1 MIITGITEL
10 SRTRSRIEIDHQF
23 AFVLYKGELRHYHLQ
38 EGEEIKEAD
47 YNTIMQEVLPRRAK
61 LRCMNLLKNREYT
74 TQQLHAK
81 LAQGGYPESAIEE
94 ALSYVAS
101 FHYTD
106 DLRYATDYIT
116 SHESTRSRRRI
127 EQDLYSKGI
136 PQDIVEQAWA
146 EWQALGG
153 EQDESAMICTL
164 LTKRGYNPDTA
175 DFKEKQRVFAY
186 LMRKGYSSESIRH
199 AMAGFSGDYDD

>member
-10 SRTRSRIEIDHQF
+10 SRTRSRIEIDYQF

-38 EGEEIKEAD
+38 EGEEIKDAD

-94 ALSYVAS
+94 ALAYVAS

-136 PQDIVEQAWA
+136 PQDIVERVWA

-153 EQDESAMICTL
+153 EQDEAAMIRAL

-175 DFKEKQRVFAY
+175 DFKEKQRIFAY